1 MKVRKT
7 TVWAGAA
14 ILASGV
20 MTMGAP
26 AALADVDDDGV
37 LIQAQEAGGDQGG
50 DNGPFRF

>member
-26 AALADVDDDGV
+26 AALADVADDGV
-37 LIQAQEAGGDQGG
+37 LIQAQEAGGRPG
-50 DNGPFRF
+50 RR